1 MELETNKFNEVSEM
15 KLKKLLLT
23 LLIMFLSTG
32 VLFACSA
39 EDEEDPAT
47 DNGTEQQEQDTDA
60 GDTEEEEPE

>member
-1 MELETNKFNEVSEM
+1 M

-47 DNGTEQQEQDTDA
+47 DNGTEQQ
-60 GDTEEEEPE
+60 DTEDVEEDQE

>member
-47 DNGTEQQEQDTDA
+47 DNGTEQQ
-60 GDTEEEEPE
+60 DTEDVEEDQE